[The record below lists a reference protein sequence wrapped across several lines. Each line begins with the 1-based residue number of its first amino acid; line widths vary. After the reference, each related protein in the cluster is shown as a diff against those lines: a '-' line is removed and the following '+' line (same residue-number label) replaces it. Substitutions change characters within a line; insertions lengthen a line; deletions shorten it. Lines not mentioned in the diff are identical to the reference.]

1 MPCITVS
8 QPLAGDLA
16 HHGHSINVSS
26 IHVCTMWLSSYA
38 DKVFILLPEHPEN
51 TEVFAIVSGSDREL
65 LEQ

>member
-1 MPCITVS
+1 
-8 QPLAGDLA
+8 
-16 HHGHSINVSS
+16 
-26 IHVCTMWLSSYA
+26 MWLSSYA